1 MLKEKIINLYI
12 VVGLCILVI
21 LLFSEFFTTKEVKL
35 YFSDAQAQYLTAEIR
50 EIKSNNLYENVIKEL
65 IKGPETKGL
74 EMTIPTQTKLLG
86 IELKGRT
93 ATVDFSKE
101 IQTNHWGGSTGE
113 TVTVYSIVNTL
124 TALDGVDKVQI
135 LVEGSKV
142 QTLVGHL
149 ELEEPLT
156 FNSNLIN

>member
-1 MLKEKIINLYI
+1 MLKGKNISLYI

-21 LLFSEFFTTKEVKL
+21 ILFSKFFTTKEVKL

-50 EIKSNNLYENVIKEL
+50 KVKTNNLYDNVVKEL
-65 IKGPETKGL
+65 IEGPESEEL

-86 IELKGRT
+86 VEVKERI
-93 ATVDFSKE
+93 AIVNFSKE
-101 IQTNHWGGSTGE
+101 IQTKHWGGSTGE
-113 TVTVYSIVNTL
+113 TITVYSIVNTL
-124 TALDGVDKVQI
+124 TALDGIDKVQI
-135 LVEGSKV
+135 LVEGVKV

-149 ELEEPLT
+149 ELDNPLT